1 MAPSVDKS
9 NGVTENGNSVKEMNS
24 SSLIKDLIP
33 EDEQSPVPGLDD
45 PVRMTQNAT
54 TAHILTAKWTIAEG
68 WAAPEIKRYGNI
80 ELPPTASVLHYATSC
95 FEGMKAYRGFDNKL
109 RLFRPWLNCA
119 RMRDSNERVSLP
131 DFDPEELLKLISTF
145 VATEGPRWL
154 PDTGSTFYVRPAMV
168 GSGSALGINR
178 PGEAL
183 FFVFAAL
190 FPQSRPGTINPG
202 IRLITSQPSQ
212 IRAWPGGF
220 GNTKVGANYGPAM
233 TAQVRA
239 RQNECSQ
246 TLWLFGD
253 SNIVTEAGASNFF
266 VIWRRSDNKA
276 LELVTCSDET
286 GVILNG
292 ITRRSVLEIAR
303 ERLGSQDV
311 AKQVSGDLDAL
322 DVIER
327 PFSIDEVV
335 KAHQEER
342 LIEAFVSG
350 TAMFISPVS
359 QIIHEDKF
367 IDFPTTENEAG
378 QKVTVSKYA
387 KTIKLWLEDIIYGRE
402 EHPWAFVVDET
413 RDDIAKKA

>member
-1 MAPSVDKS
+1 MKS
-9 NGVTENGNSVKEMNS
+9 
-24 SSLIKDLIP
+24 
-33 EDEQSPVPGLDD
+33 Q
-45 PVRMTQNAT
+45 
-54 TAHILTAKWTIAEG
+54 
-68 WAAPEIKRYGNI
+68 
-80 ELPPTASVLHYATSC
+80 
-95 FEGMKAYRGFDNKL
+95 
-109 RLFRPWLNCA
+109 
-119 RMRDSNERVSLP
+119 
-131 DFDPEELLKLISTF
+131 
-145 VATEGPRWL
+145 
-154 PDTGSTFYVRPAMV
+154 
-168 GSGSALGINR
+168 
-178 PGEAL
+178 
-183 FFVFAAL
+183 
-190 FPQSRPGTINPG
+190 
-202 IRLITSQPSQ
+202 
-212 IRAWPGGF
+212 
-220 GNTKVGANYGPAM
+220 VGANYGPAM

-350 TAMFISPVS
+350 TAVS
-359 QIIHEDKF
+359 SSWRTQHTIQQEGTLI
-367 IDFPTTENEAG
+367 
-378 QKVTVSKYA
+378 VS
-387 KTIKLWLEDIIYGRE
+387 LDV
-402 EHPWAFVVDET
+402 HFT
-413 RDDIAKKA
+413 RVPDHS